1 MTMTIFIKYN
11 AFLYAVALHVATN
24 NDFMAIVCRWQL
36 YNFLGLYVNYT
47 IFLSECIQIL
57 NFWTDFFL

>member
-1 MTMTIFIKYN
+1 MRS
-11 AFLYAVALHVATN
+11 LYAVALHVATN
-24 NDFMAIVCRWQL
+24 NDFMAILSRWQL

-57 NFWTDFFL
+57 NFSTDFFL